1 MPVTI
6 EKLGQ
11 QIGAVVSGVDISSP
25 IDEETLSLLRRA
37 FYSHSVLVFRDQEI
51 SNEQHIAFS
60 GGFGPLEM
68 TIANDPVGDGGPIG
82 AICNVDESGDIIP
95 PDDKRM
101 LYQKGNTMWH
111 SDGAFRR
118 VPLRGSLLSAKEV
131 PPEGGEARNTPACA
145 PRTPPSPPHDSRS
158 SRISWPST
166 ASRTRAPRSPLI
178 LWRTNS

>member
-60 GGFGPLEM
+60 
-68 TIANDPVGDGGPIG
+68 
-82 AICNVDESGDIIP
+82 
-95 PDDKRM
+95 
-101 LYQKGNTMWH
+101 
-111 SDGAFRR
+111 
-118 VPLRGSLLSAKEV
+118 
-131 PPEGGEARNTPACA
+131 
-145 PRTPPSPPHDSRS
+145 
-158 SRISWPST
+158 
-166 ASRTRAPRSPLI
+166 
-178 LWRTNS
+178 